1 MKKLAFALVFV
12 AGAAIGFVASGLNS
26 GKQAQ
31 APAAEEAVEAEK
43 KDGASRI
50 EELERELAAARAEIA
65 HLGKLNEEAEKAV
78 AQALEE
84 KPPQLPRP
92 PAFEFGTNVD
102 INAEMKKNLSEDQF
116 DAVTNAIAGFRAKLA
131 ARAKGRIDFLSSID
145 VSKLS
150 AGDREN
156 HNKYVDLLKR
166 REELMGKNKGG
177 FPDFDTIRQMTEIQ
191 MQMGPLAKK
200 ERSMLVNEMAHDLGY
215 QGDDA
220 EVVRDTINNIYDCT
234 SGGGL
239 MGNLEDAME
248 VMGGGQNG
256 GPVSI
261 GVSTDA
267 FVAPGAVPPPPGK

>member
-1 MKKLAFALVFV
+1 
-12 AGAAIGFVASGLNS
+12 
-26 GKQAQ
+26 
-31 APAAEEAVEAEK
+31 
-43 KDGASRI
+43 
-50 EELERELAAARAEIA
+50 
-65 HLGKLNEEAEKAV
+65 
-78 AQALEE
+78 
-84 KPPQLPRP
+84 
-92 PAFEFGTNVD
+92 
-102 INAEMKKNLSEDQF
+102 
-116 DAVTNAIAGFRAKLA
+116 
-131 ARAKGRIDFLSSID
+131 
-145 VSKLS
+145 
-150 AGDREN
+150 
-156 HNKYVDLLKR
+156 
-166 REELMGKNKGG
+166 
-177 FPDFDTIRQMTEIQ
+177 
-191 MQMGPLAKK
+191 MGPLAKK